1 MNIVELGCRC
11 GTLWF
16 FNLPSAKKLI
26 FSLKFDQYV
35 PNDSAKS
42 LLYKTR
48 ILRNSETAGG
58 SGTLEALGTEDN
70 PNPKKHHK

>member
-26 FSLKFDQYV
+26 FSLKFDQFDPFSQMTQKVCYIKRK
-35 PNDSAKS
+35 NSEILSK
-42 LLYKTR
+42 
-48 ILRNSETAGG
+48 LRNSEPVEVSAD
-58 SGTLEALGTEDN
+58 DN
-70 PNPKKHHK
+70 DSIDWFN